1 MTKAKTTLALA
12 IVPGLKVTGMAV
24 AADIDP
30 ACTTSL
36 TDSGSISVFY
46 DTTTEL
52 VNIEATLVDQSYAGW
67 GWGASMVATEMVIF
81 SANADS
87 STALTYYSTA

>member
-1 MTKAKTTLALA
+1 
-12 IVPGLKVTGMAV
+12 MAG

-30 ACTTSL
+30 ACTTTL

-46 DTTTEL
+46 DQTNEL
-52 VNIEATLVDQSYAGW
+52 VNIEATLVDNSYAGW
-67 GWGASMVATEMVIF
+67 GWGASMTQTEMVIF

-87 STALTYYSTA
+87 SSALTYYSEKE